1 MSKSKDLSK
10 AIAYVEEL
18 MDEYAARPNY
28 DEVRPEEVLE
38 EVLNHLNLIAE
49 GAV

>member
-1 MSKSKDLSK
+1 MENIQK
-10 AIAYVEEL
+10 AIGYVEEL

-49 GAV
+49 GSI